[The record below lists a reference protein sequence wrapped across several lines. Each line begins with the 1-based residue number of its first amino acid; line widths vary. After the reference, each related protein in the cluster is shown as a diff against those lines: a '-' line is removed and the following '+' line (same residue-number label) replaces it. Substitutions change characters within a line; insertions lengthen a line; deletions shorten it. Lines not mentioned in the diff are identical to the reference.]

1 MVRVSTILQAR
12 LQRYIAALQYR
23 DYRTMWFATL
33 WAGAAA
39 WALIVARGWLV
50 FEESGSSLWVG
61 LATFA
66 AMAPRLVVT
75 PIVGYLADLM
85 DRKTLL
91 AWTYGINLV
100 HNLVLGLLVVTGTVE
115 IWHIIVLSLVNGA
128 ARAAQMTTSQ
138 ALMPNLVPRTHLLN
152 AIALNSATQQGDR
165 LVGPALIAPLLAL
178 FGAGPALFLCSA
190 FYALGMVQ
198 VLRVKTLSVGG
209 VGQERGFVDSLV
221 KGMVVAYS
229 HPIIISLILLVAA
242 HCALTMAFESIIP
255 SLSKSKLGAEGGA
268 AFSYLMMMV
277 GAGAL
282 VSNLWLAGILQERT
296 RGRLYFLMGLGSGV
310 SILLMGISPNMPAA
324 LLAAAA
330 MGFTQG
336 GFMSINQ
343 TMVQSIVP
351 DNVRGRISG
360 VQQWH
365 TGGTMAVFNLTN
377 GMLVDVVGPGL
388 LLGVTGALFIGVM
401 MLSLLR
407 RPLLQIYTRGIPE
420 MAQATA

>member
-1 MVRVSTILQAR
+1 MERLSAIVQAR
-12 LQRYIAALQYR
+12 LQRYVAALQYR

-75 PIVGYLADLM
+75 PFVGFLADMM

-100 HNLVLGLLVVTGTVE
+100 HNLVLGLLVATGTVE
-115 IWHIIVLSLVNGA
+115 IWHIIVLSLVNGT

-138 ALMPNLVPRTHLLN
+138 ALMPNLVPRNHLLN

-165 LVGPALIAPLLAL
+165 LVGPALIAPLLAF

-190 FYALGMVQ
+190 FYGLGMVQ
-198 VLRVKTLSVGG
+198 ILRVKTQSAGG
-209 VGQERGFVDSLV
+209 VRQEQRFFDSLL
-221 KGMVVAYS
+221 KGAVVAYS
-229 HPIIISLILLVAA
+229 HPIIVSLILLVAA
-242 HCALTMAFESIIP
+242 HCAFTMAFESIIP
-255 SLSKSKLGAEGGA
+255 SLSKSKLGAQGGA

-282 VSNLWLAGILQERT
+282 VSNLWLAGILQEKT
-296 RGRLYFLMGLGSGV
+296 RGRLYFLMGVGSGI
-310 SILLMGISPNMPAA
+310 SIMVMGISPNMPTAM
-324 LLAAAA
+324 LAAAA

-343 TMVQSIVP
+343 TMIQSIVP
-351 DNVRGRISG
+351 DNLRGRIAG

-365 TGGTMAVFNLTN
+365 TGGTMAIFNLTN
-377 GMLVDVVGPGL
+377 GVLVDVVGPGL
-388 LLGVTGALFIGVM
+388 LLGVTGALFLGVM
-401 MLSLLR
+401 AVSLLR
-407 RPLLQIYTRGIPE
+407 GPLLQIYVRGIPDA
-420 MAQATA
+420 AQDRA